1 MRSASLGDTA
11 LYSNCL
17 LQIDMVH
24 RPTQTFRMPPAK
36 LRWILNL
43 TLATSA
49 TLVLTACAP
58 ARPRTDDPWEK
69 FNRQTFAFNQTV
81 DRIAIRPAAQTYRNV
96 TPAPVRRSIG
106 NFFTNIRLPVTVVN
120 ELLQGAPRDAL
131 VTSSRFAVNL
141 TFGIAGFFD
150 PASKMGVP
158 LNDQDFSV
166 TLAKWGVPDGPY
178 LVVPLLGPTT
188 ARDILH
194 FPVDSFYN
202 PIQMYPAAQ
211 GDWYT
216 YTPELLFLITKRTNQ
231 LDSDSVLANAYD
243 PYVFVRDAYRQLML
257 HYIYAGDPP
266 SDVID
271 QMQGINDAQAEK
283 LLEEQQKVENK
294 PAKQN
299 PPSKH

>member
-1 MRSASLGDTA
+1 M
-11 LYSNCL
+11 
-17 LQIDMVH
+17 LQSDIAT
-24 RPTQTFRMPPAK
+24 RPTQTFRMPTAK
-36 LRWILNL
+36 FRWILNL
-43 TLATSA
+43 ALSA
-49 TLVLTACAP
+49 SAALGLTACAP
-58 ARPRTDDPWEK
+58 AKPRTDDPWEK
-69 FNRQTFAFNQTV
+69 FNRQTFAFNQTM
-81 DRIAIRPAAQTYRNV
+81 DRVAIRPAAQTYRTV

-106 NFFTNIRLPVTVVN
+106 NFFTNTRLPVTVVN

-131 VTSSRFAVNL
+131 VTSSRFAVNF

-158 LNDQDFSV
+158 LSDQDFSV

-178 LVVPLLGPTT
+178 LVVPFLGPTT

-202 PIQMYPAAQ
+202 PIEMYPAAR

-243 PYVFVRDAYRQLML
+243 PYVFVRDAYRQVML

-266 SDVID
+266 SDVLD
-271 QMQGINDAQAEK
+271 QMQGINDNQAEK

-294 PAKQN
+294 PATQN
-299 PPSKH
+299 PRSKH